1 MMTPSPKAP
10 GLWRGISCNEIDK
23 YPVADEKRCIGFGR
37 CFLTCGKEVYQ
48 VDWDKKKSVVV
59 HPNQCLDGCKTCPH
73 LCPSEV
79 IRFARRRYTR
89 KAKAQRLIERR
100 KILPAFK
107 KELNDDEELTNE
119 R

>member
-48 VDWDKKKSVVV
+48 VDWDKKISSRPPKPV
-59 HPNQCLDGCKTCPH
+59 PG
-73 LCPSEV
+73 
-79 IRFARRRYTR
+79 
-89 KAKAQRLIERR
+89 RLQD
-100 KILPAFK
+100 LPPP
-107 KELNDDEELTNE
+107 LPV
-119 R
+119 

>member
-1 MMTPSPKAP
+1 MRNAASALAGVFSPAAKKST
-10 GLWRGISCNEIDK
+10 R
-23 YPVADEKRCIGFGR
+23 
-37 CFLTCGKEVYQ
+37 LTGT
-48 VDWDKKKSVVV
+48 KKSVVV